1 MSVYEEAYDDVD
13 DDFARPFLGLHV
25 AGLDPIDEAAPH
37 EEVHTR
43 AYLLTGGRTGGGRA
57 NVKIETMVVR
67 DPSVPA
73 TAPPQAEQ
81 AAILEAAGTAL
92 AVAEIAAQ
100 VHLPLGV
107 VQVLVGDVVADGLLL
122 TSLPAPVSMHDD
134 IDFIERLIHG
144 VSAL

>member
-1 MSVYEEAYDDVD
+1 
-13 DDFARPFLGLHV
+13 
-25 AGLDPIDEAAPH
+25 
-37 EEVHTR
+37 VHTR

-107 VQVLVGDVVADGLLL
+107 VQVLVGDLVADGLLL